1 MKQTLIISSVF
12 IVGITLSL
20 LNFSYTGLIV
30 PLSAAQ
36 DHSTDKAGTSSRGI
50 KNEINRVSVKDSR
63 EISNKVGKHEFR
75 TIDGSGNNLNNT
87 EIGATFINLLR
98 LVNSDYS
105 DGISELAG
113 DLRLS
118 PREISNVV
126 NDQDNLIPNQFNTTD
141 YLWQW
146 GQFVDHDIDLTDAA
160 VPAEQA
166 NINVPTG
173 DPYFD
178 PNNTGGQLIFFNRS
192 LYDSQTGTDTNNPR
206 EQLNEITAWIDASNV
221 YGSDEERAGALRTF
235 DGNGKLKTSDG
246 NLLPFNELGLPN
258 AGGPSTSLFLAGD
271 VRANEQVGL
280 TAMHTLFVREH
291 NRLADLIAQRN
302 PDLSGEEIYQR
313 ARRLVGAQMQM
324 ITYYEYL
331 PALLGRHMI
340 SSYRGYKPTVNASI
354 ANSFSAASYRYGHS
368 ALSPTLLRLDET
380 GTEIAD
386 GHLALRDAF
395 FNPTRITDQGGIEPL
410 LRGLASQK
418 HQKID
423 IHIIDDVRNFLFGEP
438 GQGGFDL
445 ASLNI
450 QRGRDHGLP
459 SYNDM
464 REAVGLGR
472 VDSFSDI
479 NSDPEIQ
486 SRLEEV
492 YDSVDNIDIWIGGLS
507 ENPLNNSHLGEL
519 FSTLLVIQFESLRDG
534 DRFWFERT
542 LSKRD
547 LDMIQN
553 TRLSDIII
561 RNTDI
566 KRGEIQKDVFRIK
579 NR

>member
-1 MKQTLIISSVF
+1 MNKTLIISSVF
-12 IVGITLSL
+12 ILGIALSL
-20 LNFSYTGLIV
+20 LNFSFIGVNI
-30 PLSAAQ
+30 PLSLAQ
-36 DHSTDKAGTSSRGI
+36 NHITDSAVTSSRGI
-50 KNEINRVSVKDSR
+50 NNDKNRVSVRDSR
-63 EISNKVGKHEFR
+63 EIRNIVGNHEFR

-87 EIGATFINLLR
+87 DIGATFINLLR

-126 NDQDNLIPNQFNTTD
+126 NDQYELIPNQFNTTD

-160 VPAEQA
+160 VPAEEA

-178 PNNTGGQLIFFNRS
+178 PINTGGQLIFFNRS
-192 LYDSQTGTDTNNPR
+192 LYDSETGTDSSNPR

-221 YGSDEERAGALRTF
+221 YGSDAERANALRTF
-235 DGNGKLKTSDG
+235 DGDGKLKTSDG

-258 AGGPSTSLFLAGD
+258 AGGTSTSLFLAGD

-302 PDLSGEEIYQR
+302 PNLSGEEIYQK
-313 ARRLVGAQMQM
+313 ARQLVGAEIQI
-324 ITYYEYL
+324 ITYREYL
-331 PALLGRHMI
+331 PALLGRNMI
-340 SSYRGYKPTVNASI
+340 SSYKGYKPSVNASI

-368 ALSPTLLRLDET
+368 ALSPTLLRLDVT
-380 GTEIAD
+380 GAEIAD
-386 GHLALRDAF
+386 GNLALRDAF
-395 FNPTRITDQGGIEPL
+395 FNPTRITDEGGIEPL

-423 IHIIDDVRNFLFGEP
+423 IYIIDDIRNFLFGEP

-464 REAVGLGR
+464 
-472 VDSFSDI
+472 
-479 NSDPEIQ
+479 IQ
-486 SRLEEV
+486 
-492 YDSVDNIDIWIGGLS
+492 
-507 ENPLNNSHLGEL
+507 H
-519 FSTLLVIQFESLRDG
+519 
-534 DRFWFERT
+534 
-542 LSKRD
+542 
-547 LDMIQN
+547 

-566 KRGEIQKDVFRIK
+566 KQGEIQKNVFRIK
-579 NR
+579 DR